1 MRGRMDYGETTMR
14 GLGGIMRRGIRSR
27 GWGIMDIIQL
37 RPRASFHCSAVL
49 RIFLLATSIICLHS
63 SDL

>member
-1 MRGRMDYGETTMR
+1 MR

-27 GWGIMDIIQL
+27 GGGIMDIIQL
-37 RPRASFHCSAVL
+37 RPRTSFHCSAVL